1 MDTQTKSSWLERAR
15 HLGLYKQGN
24 FTLKSGKQ
32 SNSYWDLRAL
42 ISHPDFW
49 QHSVDLLQERIQERQ
64 WHFDRVVAVPY
75 GALGLALALA
85 YQMGKPALIPRTD
98 TKKHGLGGDIVGH
111 YQDNEE
117 ILLVEDVLTTGGSLL
132 KVRERLQ
139 AKGLIANK
147 AVCLVIRDSEAEQNL
162 QQAGV
167 DWVSLCSLAED
178 SNNTKA

>member
-1 MDTQTKSSWLERAR
+1 MEPKTKLSWLEQARA
-15 HLGLYKQGN
+15 LGLYKQGN

-32 SNSYWDLRAL
+32 SSSYWDLRAL

-49 QHSVDLLQERIQERQ
+49 QQSVHLLQERIDERQ

-85 YQMGKPALIPRTD
+85 YQLGKPALVPRAES
-98 TKKHGLGGDIVGH
+98 KKHGLGGDIVGH
-111 YQDNEE
+111 YQEGEE

-139 AKGLIANK
+139 AKGLVANK
-147 AVCLVIRDSEAEQNL
+147 AVCLVIRESTAEQNL
-162 QQAGV
+162 QRAGV
-167 DWVSLCSLAED
+167 DLVGLCNLSAEG
-178 SNNTKA
+178 N